1 MGFSQ
6 HPINDAERI
15 CMTLKSASLCLGFFY
30 IIQNGKFIRY
40 VQLVA
45 CEKNFSITLKT
56 IEASTSVVNL
66 FN

>member
-1 MGFSQ
+1 
-6 HPINDAERI
+6 
-15 CMTLKSASLCLGFFY
+15 MTLKSASLCLGFFY